1 MLFHDRG
8 TVNIADVVRYTV
20 TYDPS
25 LDPINKP
32 KIRPHLTPASHAPRF
47 HPKLH
52 LRIRNN
58 ASMLL
63 RAAYLQGPYILAVSV
78 REDTFCANE
87 GIVDES
93 ISAAPVYDQE
103 VKASTSFWAEL
114 TSDKKYF
121 FIMARLISDILG
133 LSRLHPRQYSL
144 MLRRHIPSL
153 LAIQKRVLAKRRTQ
167 TI

>member
-8 TVNIADVVRYTV
+8 TVNIADVVRYIV

-25 LDPINKP
+25 LDPINKR
-32 KIRPHLTPASHAPRF
+32 KIRSHITPASHARSLF

-58 ASMLL
+58 ENVLL
-63 RAAYLQGPYILAVSV
+63 RAAYLQGPYALAVSV

-93 ISAAPVYDQE
+93 TAAAPVHDQD

-114 TSDKKYF
+114 ASDKKYF
-121 FIMARLISDILG
+121 
-133 LSRLHPRQYSL
+133 SL
-144 MLRRHIPSL
+144 
-153 LAIQKRVLAKRRTQ
+153 
-167 TI
+167 

>member
-8 TVNIADVVRYTV
+8 TINIADVVRYTV
-20 TYDPS
+20 TYDPL
-25 LDPINKP
+25 LDPINKH
-32 KIRPHLTPASHAPRF
+32 KIRSHITSANHATNLF

-58 ASMLL
+58 ASVLL
-63 RAAYLQGPYILAVSV
+63 RAAYLQGPYALAVSV
-78 REDTFCANE
+78 REDTFCSNE

-93 ISAAPVYDQE
+93 TFAAPVYDQD

-114 TSDKKYF
+114 ASDKKYF

-133 LSRLHPRQYSL
+133 L
-144 MLRRHIPSL
+144 
-153 LAIQKRVLAKRRTQ
+153 
-167 TI
+167 